1 MQNREKKVL
10 LKKKIERIEA
20 NWRIET
26 KKEVDLNWKIIQ
38 IGILFLRD
46 YIMNLEE
53 VTFEPF
59 DTSYAH

>member
-1 MQNREKKVL
+1 M
-10 LKKKIERIEA
+10 ERIEA

-38 IGILFLRD
+38 IGNLFLRD
-46 YIMNLEE
+46 YIMNLE